1 METKSVNSEI
11 QSFVKDYINAV
22 HKRFEEAI
30 ALNQKS
36 VTEGDRAFFDGA
48 FFCYQDTMKIL
59 RQELESHG
67 YDPSE
72 FEPMEPVLPEA
83 EKISYITPSSDQ
95 EVL

>member
-1 METKSVNSEI
+1 MNSEV
-11 QSFVKDYINAV
+11 QTFVKDYIAAV

-59 RQELESHG
+59 RTELESHG
-67 YDPSE
+67 YDTTDL
-72 FEPMEPVLPEA
+72 EPIEPTLPEA

-95 EVL
+95 EIL

>member
-1 METKSVNSEI
+1 MNPEVEDLIKT
-11 QSFVKDYINAV
+11 YIAAV
-22 HKRFEEAI
+22 HNRFEEAI

-59 RQELESHG
+59 RKELMAHG
-67 YDPSE
+67 YDTSGL
-72 FEPMEPVLPEA
+72 EPMEPVLPDK

-95 EVL
+95 EQEIL